1 MSIFIEKVLK
11 VSEMLR
17 LQLLLFLSCSEKI
30 NREGRGAEKIG
41 VNLPN
46 GAVKVVIDSCCFS
59 SFDQSC

>member
-30 NREGRGAEKIG
+30 KREGGRGGGGREDWGKFT
-41 VNLPN
+41 
-46 GAVKVVIDSCCFS
+46 KWCS
-59 SFDQSC
+59 

>member
-30 NREGRGAEKIG
+30 KREGGRGGGGGREDWGKFT
-41 VNLPN
+41 
-46 GAVKVVIDSCCFS
+46 KWCS
-59 SFDQSC
+59 